1 MKQYIFAGVFALA
14 SAGVAAAQTG
24 TPLGKFTLGTAGLST
39 AFGLSGNTLGLTF
52 SGSYGPPRGIDATRY
67 DASTALSLGLGN
79 PVSGVGLQFDAN
91 LTSFRNFGVSGNFSA
106 SIHKMFQFND
116 KGVYSV
122 MLSAGNLGAWGDAA
136 TLPENASVIG
146 SYMFGIGPHPAVV
159 TLGATT
165 ALNPN
170 NDIEAIGSFGYSLNS
185 DWAVSVGFAGDTP
198 VVGATWQPAF
208 LSNTPI
214 SISISDID
222 DDAQRKLSIDI
233 GHTFS
238 LTGN

>member
-14 SAGVAAAQTG
+14 SAGVAAAQNG

-116 KGVYSV
+116 KGIYSV

-222 DDAQRKLSIDI
+222 DEAQRKLSIDI